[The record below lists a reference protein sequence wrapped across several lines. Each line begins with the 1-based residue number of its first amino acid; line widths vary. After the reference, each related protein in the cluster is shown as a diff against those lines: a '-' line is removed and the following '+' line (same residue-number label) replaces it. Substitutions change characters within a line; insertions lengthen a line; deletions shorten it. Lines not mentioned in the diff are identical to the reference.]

1 MDSCTENPAPKSRRQ
16 SRTKITFDLADVLT
30 DRELVAFRTR
40 AVEAGAK
47 SLTEHFVKLTLGR
60 HLKRAEFSKTNEPP
74 KRLNPFPAFVGARA
88 GH

>member
-1 MDSCTENPAPKSRRQ
+1 MDSFTENPAPKSRRQ

-47 SLTEHFVKLTLGR
+47 SLTEHFVKLTLW
-60 HLKRAEFSKTNEPP
+60 
-74 KRLNPFPAFVGARA
+74 PAPQARA
-88 GH
+88 GT